1 MPTCAA
7 KGGVYA
13 MVVRAVFKSPRGF
26 RHGRRVFGFRIC
38 FLMPPKSIKIDSE
51 RDLQSAMT
59 KAADVIQSGGM
70 VAMPTESFY
79 GLAVNP
85 IDVKAIHRLFHVK
98 KRGGDQP
105 ILILIPSVEHLDKYV
120 IHVPEIGHRLMKE
133 FWPGGL
139 TLIFEAKP
147 HLPRELTAGTGKIGV
162 RLSSHP
168 IATALAQAVGA
179 PITGT
184 SANISG
190 QPACSSA
197 KEVLQQLGD
206 KVDVILDGGET
217 AGGKGSTV
225 LDVTVDPPV
234 VIREGMVGREQIEKC
249 LK

>member
-1 MPTCAA
+1 MLIKLDTENNLKTGLKRAA
-7 KGGVYA
+7 ESILSGGV
-13 MVVRAVFKSPRGF
+13 
-26 RHGRRVFGFRIC
+26 
-38 FLMPPKSIKIDSE
+38 
-51 RDLQSAMT
+51 
-59 KAADVIQSGGM
+59 
-70 VAMPTESFY
+70 VAIPTESFY

-85 IDVKAIHRLFHVK
+85 TDVRAIKRLFDVK
-98 KRGGDQP
+98 KRRGDQP
-105 ILILIPSVEHLDKYV
+105 ILLLIPSVEHLDQYV
-120 IHVPEIGHRLMKE
+120 IHVPHIAYQLMNE

-147 HLPRELTAGTGKIGV
+147 SLPRELTAGTGKIGV

-168 IATALAQAVGA
+168 IPTALAQAVGT

-197 KEVLQQLGD
+197 KEVFRGLGD
-206 KVDVILDGGET
+206 KVDLILDGGET

-234 VIREGMVGREQIEKC
+234 VVREGMVSRELIEKC

>member
-1 MPTCAA
+1 MLIKLDTENNLKTGLKRAA
-7 KGGVYA
+7 ESILSGGV
-13 MVVRAVFKSPRGF
+13 
-26 RHGRRVFGFRIC
+26 
-38 FLMPPKSIKIDSE
+38 
-51 RDLQSAMT
+51 
-59 KAADVIQSGGM
+59 
-70 VAMPTESFY
+70 VAIPTESFY

-85 IDVKAIHRLFHVK
+85 TDVRAIKRLFDVK
-98 KRGGDQP
+98 KRRGDQP
-105 ILILIPSVEHLDKYV
+105 ILLLIPSVEHLDQYV
-120 IHVPEIGHRLMKE
+120 IHVPHIAHQLMNE

-147 HLPRELTAGTGKIGV
+147 SLPRELTAGTGKIGV

-168 IATALAQAVGA
+168 IPTALAQAVGT

-197 KEVLQQLGD
+197 KEVFRGLGD
-206 KVDVILDGGET
+206 KVDLILDGGET

-234 VIREGMVGREQIEKC
+234 VVREGMVSREVIEKC

>member
-1 MPTCAA
+1 MLIKLDTENNLKTGLKRAA
-7 KGGVYA
+7 ESILSGGV
-13 MVVRAVFKSPRGF
+13 
-26 RHGRRVFGFRIC
+26 
-38 FLMPPKSIKIDSE
+38 
-51 RDLQSAMT
+51 
-59 KAADVIQSGGM
+59 
-70 VAMPTESFY
+70 VAIPTESFY

-85 IDVKAIHRLFHVK
+85 TDVRAIERLFDVK
-98 KRGGDQP
+98 KRRGDQP
-105 ILILIPSVEHLDKYV
+105 ILLLIPSVEHLDQYV
-120 IHVPEIGHRLMKE
+120 IHVPHIAHRLMNE

-147 HLPRELTAGTGKIGV
+147 SLPQELTAGTGKIGV

-168 IATALAQAVGA
+168 IPTALAQAVGT

-197 KEVLQQLGD
+197 KEVFQGLGD
-206 KVDVILDGGET
+206 KVDLILDGGET

-234 VIREGMVGREQIEKC
+234 VVREGMVSQEVIEKC

>member
-1 MPTCAA
+1 VSIPSNILKVDTEEELQIGLKKAA
-7 KGGVYA
+7 KL
-13 MVVRAVFKSPRGF
+13 
-26 RHGRRVFGFRIC
+26 IN
-38 FLMPPKSIKIDSE
+38 
-51 RDLQSAMT
+51 
-59 KAADVIQSGGM
+59 SGGM

-85 IDVKAIHRLFHVK
+85 TDVKAIHRLFDVK
-98 KRGGDQP
+98 KRRGDQP
-105 ILILIPSVEHLDKYV
+105 ILILIPSVEHLDQFV
-120 IHVPEIGHRLMKE
+120 TNVPDIARRLMNA

-147 HLPRELTAGTGKIGV
+147 ELPRGLTAGTGKIGV

-168 IATALAQAVGA
+168 IATALAKAVGA

-190 QPACSSA
+190 RPACSSA
-197 KEVLQQLGD
+197 KEVLQHLGD

-225 LDVTVDPPV
+225 LDVTMDPPV
-234 VIREGMVGREQIEKC
+234 VVREGMLGREQIEKC

>member
-1 MPTCAA
+1 VSL
-7 KGGVYA
+7 GHSGLGDLLS
-13 MVVRAVFKSPRGF
+13 FLELGIWS
-26 RHGRRVFGFRIC
+26 FGFQVIR
-38 FLMPPKSIKIDSE
+38 LMLIKLDTEDHIRAGLKRAAESI
-51 RDLQSAMT
+51 L
-59 KAADVIQSGGM
+59 SGGM

-85 IDVKAIHRLFHVK
+85 RDVKAMHRLFDVK

-105 ILILIPSVEHLDKYV
+105 ILILISCMEHLDKYV

-139 TLIFEAKP
+139 TLLFEAKP
-147 HLPRELTAGTGKIGV
+147 ELPQELTAGTGKIGV

-234 VIREGMVGREQIEKC
+234 VFREGMVSQEQIEKC